1 MSLLGALG
9 LVCRKIIGAV
19 FGVGSEAP
27 GGGGGPNGGA
37 PPPVHEYMGSEVN
50 LLSANKNQEGK
61 GAGGS
66 KMGGDS
72 TDAWLGAMP
81 GLKQF
86 GPIFQGQTN
95 SETDGESSTES
106 ETNSE
111 ATSETETKS
120 ETSSET
126 STETE
131 VKADAET
138 KTETESKSDAENET
152 AANTDADSEGK
163 SEREAASSSE

>member
-1 MSLLGALG
+1 MGAF
-9 LVCRKIIGAV
+9 
-19 FGVGSEAP
+19 FGVGSEA
-27 GGGGGPNGGA
+27 GGGGGA
-37 PPPVHEYMGSEVN
+37 PDPVHEYMGSEVN

-66 KMGGDS
+66 KMEDS

-106 ETNSE
+106 ETKSE
-111 ATSETETKS
+111 ATCETETKT
-120 ETSSET
+120 ETSA
-126 STETE
+126 ETE
-131 VKADAET
+131 VKADAES

-152 AANTDADSEGK
+152 AAKTEADSEGK
-163 SEREAASSSE
+163 SDSEAASSSE

>member
-1 MSLLGALG
+1 MGAF
-9 LVCRKIIGAV
+9 
-19 FGVGSEAP
+19 FGVGSEA
-27 GGGGGPNGGA
+27 GGGGGA
-37 PPPVHEYMGSEVN
+37 PDPVHEYMGSEVN

-66 KMGGDS
+66 KMEGEG

-106 ETNSE
+106 ETRSE
-111 ATSETETKS
+111 ATCETETKT
-120 ETSSET
+120 ETSA
-126 STETE
+126 ETE
-131 VKADAET
+131 VKADAES

-152 AANTDADSEGK
+152 AAKTEADSEGK
-163 SEREAASSSE
+163 SDSEAASSGE

>member
-1 MSLLGALG
+1 MGAF
-9 LVCRKIIGAV
+9 
-19 FGVGSEAP
+19 FGVGSEA
-27 GGGGGPNGGA
+27 GGGGGA
-37 PPPVHEYMGSEVN
+37 PDPVHEYMGSEVN

-66 KMGGDS
+66 KMEDS

-106 ETNSE
+106 ETKSE
-111 ATSETETKS
+111 ATCETETKTETKT
-120 ETSSET
+120 ETSA
-126 STETE
+126 ETE
-131 VKADAET
+131 VKADAES

-152 AANTDADSEGK
+152 AAKTEADSEGK
-163 SEREAASSSE
+163 SDSEAASSGE